1 MEDVKAGDVMAGD
14 VKAEEAKSAR
24 AQEPAADSVDRHVAV
39 WAKELD
45 WMDPVKEEIF
55 VRLAIL
61 ARHAAQAR
69 RDVLDSDGLRHWQFK
84 VLLMLRRL
92 GPPYA
97 ASPSQLADMLGLTR
111 GALSARL
118 GPLEEEGLI
127 ARTHHTADRRRVEV
141 RITDAGYAAFEQ
153 HAVSEDRGENALLA
167 VLTPAEKRTLA
178 DLLRKLVVAAEA
190 AASASDPSRPSPRRS
205 RSGGS

>member
-1 MEDVKAGDVMAGD
+1 MKEQSSAG
-14 VKAEEAKSAR
+14 
-24 AQEPAADSVDRHVAV
+24 DSVDRHVAV
-39 WAKELD
+39 WSTELD

-61 ARHAAQAR
+61 ARLATQAR
-69 RDVLDSDGLRHWQFK
+69 RDTLDCGGLQHWQFK

-118 GPLEEEGLI
+118 GPLEEAGLI
-127 ARTHHTADRRRVEV
+127 TRTHDSADRRRVEV
-141 RITDAGYAAFEQ
+141 RLTEAGYAAFEQ
-153 HAVSEDRGENALLA
+153 HAVSEDKGENALLA
-167 VLTPAEKRTLA
+167 VLSAAEKRTLA

-190 AASASDPSRPSPRRS
+190 GSGASAPSRPSPRRS
-205 RSGGS
+205 RSGER

>member
-1 MEDVKAGDVMAGD
+1 MEDVKAGDVEA
-14 VKAEEAKSAR
+14 VEAEAAR
-24 AQEPAADSVDRHVAV
+24 GQASAADSVDRHVAV

-69 RDVLDSDGLRHWQFK
+69 RDVLDSDGLQHWQFK

-118 GPLEEEGLI
+118 GPLEEDGLI
-127 ARTHHTADRRRVEV
+127 ARSHHMADRRRVEV

-167 VLTPAEKRTLA
+167 VLTPTEKRTLA

-205 RSGGS
+205 RSGES

>member
-1 MEDVKAGDVMAGD
+1 MEDVKAG
-14 VKAEEAKSAR
+14 EAKVVHGQAS
-24 AQEPAADSVDRHVAV
+24 AADSVDRHVAV

-61 ARHAAQAR
+61 ARRAAQAR
-69 RDVLDSDGLRHWQFK
+69 RDMLDSDGLQHWQFK

-118 GPLEEEGLI
+118 GPLEGAGLI

-141 RITDAGYAAFEQ
+141 RLTDAGYAAFEQ
-153 HAVSEDRGENALLA
+153 QAVSEDRGENALLS

-178 DLLRKLVVAAEA
+178 DLLRKLVVAADA
-190 AASASDPSRPSPRRS
+190 AAGASGPSRP
-205 RSGGS
+205 